1 MKSKSLLVATL
12 LCGVFGVL
20 SLQAQIPYKI
30 KGTWQGGEGEKI
42 YLKEIVSSD
51 SIVLIDSTLVSK
63 DCFEFNGKVDEMK
76 RMELSCKPG
85 KQKILIDGTLIM
97 ADIVDKPDTV
107 KGKPRI
113 IKALQISGSPEQKVM
128 EETNKYVFMS
138 AIMQLGE
145 MFSLSHA
152 MEGTDSLKMRHDVDS
167 IQNIF
172 NKVKESMDKDITN
185 YLDSTRDSYA
195 ITYFIDEYIGK
206 YKPFNVLKQ
215 CYDNLTD
222 RVKASTC
229 GRALKARVDA
239 LGNASVGG
247 MAPNIEFLT
256 PDGKTLSLYSL
267 RGHIVLLD
275 FWASW
280 CGPCL
285 REMPNVKNIYAKYH
299 SKGLEVLGVSLDEKA
314 DAWKNAITNKE
325 LNWKHISSLEG
336 WKCPAAKIYNVTAI
350 PRMYIIDET
359 GKIIAQDLRGEKLVE
374 KMDEL
379 FKGK

>member
-1 MKSKSLLVATL
+1 MKSKSLLVITL
-12 LCGVFGVL
+12 LCGLFGAF

-30 KGTWQGGEGEKI
+30 KGNWVGGEGEKV
-42 YLKEIVSSD
+42 YLKDIVTPD
-51 SIVLIDSTLVSK
+51 SLALIDSTIVSK
-63 DCFEFNGKVDEMK
+63 DCFQFNGTVNEMK

-85 KQKILIDGTLIM
+85 RQKIFIDGTLIT
-97 ADIVDKPDTV
+97 ADIIDKLDTV
-107 KGKPRI
+107 KGEPRI
-113 IKALQISGSPEQKVM
+113 VKTLKISGSPEQKVM

-152 MEGTDSLKMRHDVDS
+152 MEGTDSLKMRHEVDS

-172 NKVKESMDKDITN
+172 SKVKETMETEIAN
-185 YLDSTRDSYA
+185 YLDSTRNSYA
-195 ITYFIDEYIGK
+195 VTYFIDEYIGK
-206 YKPFNVLKQ
+206 YKSFEVLKQ
-215 CYDNLTD
+215 YYDHLTD
-222 RVKASTC
+222 RVKNSTR

-247 MAPNIEFLT
+247 MAPNIEFPT
-256 PDGKTLSLYSL
+256 PEGKPLSLYSL

-299 SKGLEVLGVSLDEKA
+299 SKGLEILGVSLDEKA

-325 LNWKHISSLEG
+325 LNWRHISSLEG